1 VTLLRGSVDFR
12 DAVIE
17 AASRVGIAERQ
28 VEKDYWVTAT
38 LRELVERL
46 DGRFLFKGGTS
57 LSKAYRLVERFSE
70 DIDLL
75 LLSDEGAATED
86 LLDAVAAAVSQV
98 CGTTPTVDGGTEGF
112 ARRLLFAYPEIP
124 NTRKAPGMRRQIVV
138 EPGVRGG
145 PRPYERRVIQPLM
158 AEVLGPDVAF
168 DDLAPF
174 EIDVLHPA
182 RTMIEK
188 LFAVD
193 SMGRRL
199 AIDPELRL
207 PDTAVRHF
215 YDLYFLLDEERSPA
229 LGWLR
234 QGDNHE
240 EVVADCLRV
249 ARRWFSEETA
259 VPDGGFAHSSAF
271 ADESLASRL
280 RPPYERM
287 MAAVCYP
294 RAPRPTLDEVRSRAR
309 DLEGR
314 I

>member
-1 VTLLRGSVDFR
+1 MTLLRRSTDFR

-17 AASRVGIAERQ
+17 AASRIGIAERQ

-38 LRELVERL
+38 LRELVERF
-46 DGRFLFKGGTS
+46 DGQFLFKGGTS

-75 LLSDEGAATED
+75 LLSDEGAATEE
-86 LLDAVAAAVSQV
+86 LLDRVALAVSEV
-98 CGTTPTVDGGTEGF
+98 CGNTATVDDRTEGF
-112 ARRLLFAYPEIP
+112 GRRMLFAYPELP

-145 PRPYERRVIQPLM
+145 PRPYERRVIAPLM
-158 AEVLGPDVAF
+158 GEALGRDAAF
-168 DDLAPF
+168 DDLDAF

-193 SMGRRL
+193 SMAQRL
-199 AIDPELRL
+199 ASDPELRL

-229 LGWLR
+229 LDWLQ
-234 QGDNHE
+234 QGDSHV

-249 ARRWFSEETA
+249 SRRWFSEKAA
-259 VPDGGFAHSSAF
+259 VPDGGFAHSPAF
-271 ADESLASRL
+271 TDDGLASRL
-280 RPPYERM
+280 RSPYERM

-294 RAPRPTLDEVRSRAR
+294 GAPRPTFDDVRRRAR
-309 DLEGR
+309 GLAGR